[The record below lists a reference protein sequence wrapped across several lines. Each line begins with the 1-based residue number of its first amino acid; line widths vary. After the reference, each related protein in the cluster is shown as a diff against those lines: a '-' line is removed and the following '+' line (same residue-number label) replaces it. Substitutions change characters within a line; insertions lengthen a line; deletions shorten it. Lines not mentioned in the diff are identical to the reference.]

1 MKARLITDKQ
11 FTQLRER
18 IQKHAEKL
26 CKRWA
31 DVISTEYGEGPMI
44 GQRHF
49 VIRVEACV
57 SFVDL
62 HKRGLLKVV
71 NGTVVERRKR
81 NPSLNPGVE
90 GRTAKGPNT

>member
-11 FTQLRER
+11 FTQLRKR
-18 IQKHAEKL
+18 IQAHAEKL
-26 CKRWA
+26 CKRGA

-49 VIRVEACV
+49 VIRIEANV
-57 SFVDL
+57 SLVDL
-62 HKRGLLKVV
+62 NKRGLLKVV

-81 NPSLNPGVE
+81 NPSSNNAV
-90 GRTAKGPNT
+90 RVK